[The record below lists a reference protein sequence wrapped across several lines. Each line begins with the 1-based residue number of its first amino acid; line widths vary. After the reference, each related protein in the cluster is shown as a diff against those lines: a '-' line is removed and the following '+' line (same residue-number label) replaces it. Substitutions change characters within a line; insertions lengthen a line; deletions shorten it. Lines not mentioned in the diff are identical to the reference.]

1 MGRKGKA
8 EQHDLVELI
17 VSKSDG
23 GKNTI
28 VYVTEEVNS
37 FLELNGLKVR
47 FSREAIRRVLKSHD
61 ESIQDAKR
69 ASEAARAMA
78 DVLKD
83 YPATEASEAM
93 LMKLSSLIAQDMR
106 HIDSLEFDNP
116 VELCNSAARI
126 AESQL
131 KMSQYRTKAVSA
143 LEKAKSSL
151 KVELKS
157 AIVNDQELLLR
168 LYAIIDKVEVK

>member
-1 MGRKGKA
+1 M
-8 EQHDLVELI
+8 
-17 VSKSDG
+17 
-23 GKNTI
+23 
-28 VYVTEEVNS
+28 
-37 FLELNGLKVR
+37 LKR
-47 FSREAIRRVLKSHD
+47 HD